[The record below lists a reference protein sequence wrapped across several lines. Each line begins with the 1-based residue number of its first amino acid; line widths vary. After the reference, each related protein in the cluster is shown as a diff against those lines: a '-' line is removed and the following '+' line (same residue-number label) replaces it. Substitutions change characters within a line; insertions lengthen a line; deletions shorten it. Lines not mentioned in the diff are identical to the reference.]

1 MASTQQQGV
10 GSFGFPTFAA
20 AQDLMPIPQI
30 TAARALSVPT
40 PTLSGADEESAL
52 SIILASILGS
62 ASPGIAEGL
71 VGLLLKDRAKT
82 ARAAPSQ
89 DIQDVLKD
97 YSDLAATDL
106 EDEDSKV
113 LEAIASDPS
122 LGALPPEPQK
132 KHPLIERVLEL
143 QGLYPGTSTPALLE
157 YASIEQFVKGTVPP
171 EELPTKGWKRRG
183 LEFLVESALSAA
195 ALSKAGPKA
204 GTAFA
209 TARTGAETERGRV
222 QTARLTGI
230 EKRKSQAQERL
241 LQEITGVF
249 KRPAEPE
256 TKKAYRVRDIG
267 PLGAALGD
275 TIAQDLHEYDH
286 EEGRWVTTTWYR
298 LPTAGGFKLVSEHD
312 PRNRARQW
320 IVTPE
325 TEAVTSA
332 TNVEKPYVDLFEG
345 AAIEGETL
353 VGVGRLVGL
362 SIEELIRMPAA
373 ATLVS
378 GEFATALH
386 RINEEFKVFRG
397 QNTFEFSTSSD
408 GGGLIPFGVKED
420 TSGYGTTAKTIYNN
434 LNTLE
439 YDDQGQL
446 TKRAIDSLRS
456 DVRALGPRGK
466 QLAEDYFTF
475 DNYNETAVARARLG
489 ALQLQLAYMAAAL
502 NGQTG
507 RTLSDRDLEYHLRI
521 VGFGPGFSPHMARGN
536 MESFLSSQLKKAD
549 DRWTFRNYVKPVK
562 NEDGETV
569 FVPDIEFDLMI
580 NKLGGP
586 SEDPDSKYTYKQFV
600 RAASRA
606 PGFTIFFQP
615 YYEVEGYPDP
625 FQSGAENP
633 LTGKADYTVDGYRFL
648 SVHDRI
654 KGPLH
659 RFEWLIGPL
668 LNAVSLSDNAR
679 PPAGDDDTSGSSFGV
694 DVLKRVAEGKDAGG
708 NN

>member
-1 MASTQQQGV
+1 
-10 GSFGFPTFAA
+10 
-20 AQDLMPIPQI
+20 MPIPKVNP
-30 TAARALSVPT
+30 ARALSIPT
-40 PTLSGADEESAL
+40 PTLSGKDEESAL

-82 ARAAPSQ
+82 AQAEPSQ
-89 DIQDVLKD
+89 DIQDVLGE
-97 YSDLAATDL
+97 YGELAAKDL
-106 EDEDSKV
+106 EDKDLLED
-113 LEAIASDPS
+113 IASDTS
-122 LGALPPEPQK
+122 LGALPPDQPQK

-143 QGLYPGTSTPALLE
+143 QKLYPGTSTPDLLE
-157 YASIEQFVKGTVPP
+157 YASKEQFIKGAVPT

-183 LEFLVESALSAA
+183 VEFLVESALGAA
-195 ALSKAGPKA
+195 TLSKAGPKA
-204 GTAFA
+204 GAAYA
-209 TARTGAETERGRV
+209 TARTGAETERGRA
-222 QTARLTGI
+222 QAARITGI

-249 KRPAEPE
+249 ERPAPPE

-267 PLGAALGD
+267 PRGAALGD
-275 TIAQDLHEYDH
+275 TIALDRHEYDLD
-286 EEGRWVTTTWYR
+286 EGRWVTTTWYR

-332 TNVEKPYVDLFEG
+332 TDVEKPYVDLFEG
-345 AAIEGETL
+345 AMTQEETL
-353 VGVGRLVGL
+353 IGVGRLTGL
-362 SIEELIRMPAA
+362 AIEELVRMPAA
-373 ATLVS
+373 ATLVA
-378 GEFATALH
+378 GELATAAH
-386 RINEEFKVFRG
+386 RVNEEFKVFRG
-397 QNTFEFSTSSD
+397 RNTFEFSTSSD
-408 GGGLIPFGVKED
+408 GGGLVPFGVTED
-420 TSGYGTTAKTIYNN
+420 TRGYGTTAKTIYNN
-434 LNTLE
+434 LDNLE
-439 YDDQGQL
+439 YDAQGQL
-446 TKRAIDSLRS
+446 TRRAINRLRD

-466 QLAEDYFTF
+466 QLAENYFTF
-475 DNYNETAVARARLG
+475 DNYNATAVARARLG

-521 VGFGPGFSPHMARGN
+521 VGFGPGFSAPMAKGN

-549 DRWTFRNYVKPVK
+549 DRWTYRNYVKEAK
-562 NEDGETV
+562 NKDGETV

-580 NKLGGP
+580 RKLGGP
-586 SEDPDSKYTYKQFV
+586 SEDPDSKYSYKQFE

-615 YYEVEGYPDP
+615 YYRVEGYPNP

-648 SVHDRI
+648 PIHDRI

-659 RFEWLIGPL
+659 RFDWLIDPL
-668 LNAVSLSDNAR
+668 LRAFSLSDNAR
-679 PPAGDDDTSGSSFGV
+679 PPAGDDNTSGSLSKSARESFN
-694 DVLKRVAEGKDAGG
+694 RRRGG
-708 NN
+708 

>member
-1 MASTQQQGV
+1 MASRQQQGV
-10 GSFGFPTFAA
+10 GSFGFPTFGAP
-20 AQDLMPIPQI
+20 QDLMPIPKI
-30 TAARALSVPT
+30 APARALSIPT

-89 DIQDVLKD
+89 DIQN
-97 YSDLAATDL
+97 
-106 EDEDSKV
+106 V
-113 LEAIASDPS
+113 LEEYGNIFSAEELADDPDR
-122 LGALPPEPQK
+122 ALELPEK
-132 KHPLIERVLEL
+132 FKAEKEHPLVARVLEL
-143 QGLYPGTSTPALLE
+143 KEQYPGTPGSTLLQI
-157 YASIEQFVKGTVPP
+157 ASQEQYIKGTAPP

-183 LEFLVESALSAA
+183 LELILEGVVGASV
-195 ALSKAGPKA
+195 LSKAGPKA

-209 TARTGAETERGRV
+209 TARTGAQTQRGAA
-222 QTARLTGI
+222 QAARITGI
-230 EKRKSQAQERL
+230 EKRRSQAQNR
-241 LQEITGVF
+241 LQEVIPGAF
-249 KRPAEPE
+249 ERPAPPE

-275 TIAQDLHEYDH
+275 TTAQDLHEWDVNK
-286 EEGRWVTTTWYR
+286 GRWVTTTWYR

-332 TNVEKPYVDLFEG
+332 TDVEKPYVDLFEG
-345 AAIEGETL
+345 AMTQEETL
-353 VGVGRLVGL
+353 IGVGRLTGL
-362 SIEELIRMPAA
+362 AIEELVRMPAA
-373 ATLVS
+373 ATLVA
-378 GEFATALH
+378 GELATAAH
-386 RINEEFKVFRG
+386 RVNEEFKVFRG
-397 QNTFEFSTSSD
+397 RNTFEFSTSSD
-408 GGGLIPFGVKED
+408 GGGLVPFGVTED
-420 TSGYGTTAKTIYNN
+420 TRGYGTTAKTIYNN
-434 LNTLE
+434 LDNLE
-439 YDDQGQL
+439 YDAQGQL
-446 TKRAIDSLRS
+446 TRRAINRLRD

-466 QLAEDYFTF
+466 QLAENYFTF
-475 DNYNETAVARARLG
+475 DNYNATAVARARLG

-521 VGFGPGFSPHMARGN
+521 VGFGPGFSAPMAKGN

-549 DRWTFRNYVKPVK
+549 DRWTFRNYVKEAK

-580 NKLGGP
+580 RKLGGP
-586 SEDPDSKYTYKQFV
+586 SEDPDSKYSYKQFE

-615 YYEVEGYPDP
+615 YYRVEGYPNP

-648 SVHDRI
+648 PIHDRI

-659 RFEWLIGPL
+659 RFDWLIDPL
-668 LNAVSLSDNAR
+668 LRAFSLSDNAR
-679 PPAGDDDTSGSSFGV
+679 PPAGDDNTSGSLSKSARESFN
-694 DVLKRVAEGKDAGG
+694 RRRGG
-708 NN
+708 